1 MTDRVHFKKPAHLI
15 ASGKRSLRDF
25 LPIETA
31 YFKTVFTAQP
41 GEKKTLRL
49 FALSRYCLYVN
60 GQMVN
65 NGPLKGDRNQSYVDT
80 VDISAFLR
88 AGENVI
94 VLKVTSFPPGEAYVC
109 LLYTSRCV

>member
-1 MTDRVHFKKPAHLI
+1 MTNRVHFEKPAHLI
-15 ASGKRSLRDF
+15 AARTRNLRDF

-31 YFKTVFTAQP
+31 YFKTVFEARP
-41 GEKKTLRL
+41 GEKKVLKL

-65 NGPLKGDRNQSYVDT
+65 NGPLKGDRNQSYLDS

-88 AGENVI
+88 
-94 VLKVTSFPPGEAYVC
+94 PGQNA
-109 LLYTSRCV
+109 LLL